1 MSAPRAAGGRGDTV
15 VFLAVLGWCALAAA
29 LHAAAPFVGGGAL
42 WGADAYGF
50 LPAAWG
56 VTAACAGLA
65 AAVAAWRH
73 AHSGEA
79 LAPHDGGALV
89 PAWPWRLAG
98 TLAATVLFWLAR
110 EGHTFLGDGTPLTR
124 NLALGERFH
133 DHEPL
138 TLVVHHALWTFVR
151 GLPGQQAREGAQV
164 ARDAVA
170 LGSVLAG
177 GVFVW
182 LAPSLGAALAR
193 LGGTPTRR
201 VAMLATLVVC
211 TQGYVQLCF
220 GYAENYTYALVAIA
234 AALLAVLEAIER
246 RASLA
251 PAGALLVLA
260 VAFDLSAVL
269 FVPAWCV
276 AAALAAREPSRRAA
290 VARDAALVLGAAFV
304 AEFALA
310 RLGDGY
316 RFDRALAEVFTTAL
330 HGHGEGGRLAYLFS
344 AQHTLDFLNEHVL
357 AGPFGAF
364 ALLAALALAVRS
376 RRIGGDAGAFVL
388 AAALPALG
396 AAWVTGDL
404 NLGYPRDWDL
414 FAPFAL
420 AFTVA
425 ALALL
430 LAQPSSARA
439 REAWLGVAF
448 AVSLVHT
455 APWVAV
461 NASFD
466 RSFARFQTLPL
477 GYGRTET
484 VVGQWY
490 LEHGD
495 HDRAKLWLTRAVTV
509 NPANNAAHYH
519 LGLLAMDDADVAAA
533 IAHFAQASALRP
545 DKDNYRLR
553 LVDALA
559 LAGEPGR
566 ALAALRP
573 MRERSPADPR
583 WAACEVVLLV
593 GTGERDAARRLAAT
607 NASSAPASDTLARAL
622 DGAVR
627 DGHSYAELLR
637 RFWNALV
644 FETPAAAG
652 PAAPETGGRGR

>member
-1 MSAPRAAGGRGDTV
+1 MSASLASRGRGDAA
-15 VFLAVLGWCALAAA
+15 VFAAVFVWCAIVAA

-42 WGADAYGF
+42 WGADAYAF

-56 VTAACAGLA
+56 VAATCAGLVA
-65 AAVAAWRH
+65 AAMAWRH
-73 AHSGEA
+73 ARSDEGTS
-79 LAPHDGGALV
+79 PHDGGALV
-89 PAWPWRLAG
+89 PAWTVRTGG
-98 TLAATVLFWLAR
+98 TIAAMALFWIAR
-110 EGHTFLGDGTPLTR
+110 EGHTLLGDGTPLTR

-133 DHEPL
+133 HHEPL
-138 TLVVHHALWTFVR
+138 TLVLHHALWTFVR
-151 GLPGQQAREGAQV
+151 ALPGQAAREGAEV

-193 LGGTPTRR
+193 LSGTPTRR
-201 VAMLATLVVC
+201 VALLATLVVC
-211 TQGYVQLCF
+211 TQGYAQLCF
-220 GYAENYTYALVAIA
+220 GYAENYTYALVTLA
-234 AALLAVLEAIER
+234 AALLAALEAIER
-246 RASLA
+246 RGSLA
-251 PAGALLVLA
+251 PAGALIVLA

-276 AAALAAREPSRRAA
+276 AAALAARETSRRGA
-290 VARDAALVLGAAFV
+290 VARDAALVLGAALA
-304 AEFALA
+304 AEFALG

-330 HGHGEGGRLAYLFS
+330 HGHGEGGRIAYLFS
-344 AQHTLDFLNEHVL
+344 ARHAMDFLNEHVL

-364 ALLAALALAVRS
+364 ALLVAFALAARS
-376 RRIGGDAGAFVL
+376 RRIGGDAGVFAI

-420 AFTVA
+420 VFTVA

-430 LAQPSSARA
+430 LAQPSSARV
-439 REAWLGVAF
+439 REGWLA
-448 AVSLVHT
+448 AALAASLLHT

-477 GYGRTET
+477 GFGRTET

-495 HDRAKLWLTRAVTV
+495 RDRAKLWLTRAVTV

-519 LGLLAMDDADVAAA
+519 LGLLAMDDADVGAA
-533 IAHFAQASALRP
+533 IAHFGRASALRP

-559 LAGEPGR
+559 LAGDPAH

-573 MRERSPADPR
+573 MRERAPDDAR

-593 GTGERDAARRLAAT
+593 GTGEHEAARRLAG
-607 NASSAPASDTLARAL
+607 ASAASAPPADTLARAL

-627 DGHSYAELLR
+627 EGAPYAELLR

-644 FETPAAAG
+644 FEAPAPAG
-652 PAAPETGGRGR
+652 IPVPESRGDAR